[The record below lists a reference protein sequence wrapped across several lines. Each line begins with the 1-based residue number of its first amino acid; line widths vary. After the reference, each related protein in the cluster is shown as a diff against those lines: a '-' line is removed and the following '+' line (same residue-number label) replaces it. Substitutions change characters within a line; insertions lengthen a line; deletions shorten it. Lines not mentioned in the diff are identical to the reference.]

1 MIRILAVSISA
12 AALFAATLPA
22 NAQGRQDGRGGP
34 QFRSQGPSGFSG
46 QQFQGQRFTQGQ
58 GQGGQQFQ
66 GQRNFRSFNPPS
78 PTGQAQ
84 QRSFNPP
91 APGGQGPGQ
100 VNTLSRG
107 LTPPTPGVGT
117 TQRSFGPQAPTGGR
131 NFVGGPGGVPASLP
145 APSLGQSTPTDA
157 PSPGPQQTASAPG
170 QPTDAPQGDL
180 QAPIPQAVTGQ
191 VQPTS
196 GEGAP
201 TEAAPTAA
209 APTEAA
215 PVAEGDQAAPQ
226 TVVTEG
232 GQTPV
237 AGETRRVVKVVPGHV
252 VRKVVHAPRY
262 VEYYEPRQVYVP
274 VYVQRRH
281 HVYVPHHHGFHGHR
295 VHVGHHGFRGHGR
308 RW

>member
-34 QFRSQGPSGFSG
+34 QFRSQGPSSGFSG
-46 QQFQGQRFTQGQ
+46 QQFQGQ
-58 GQGGQQFQ
+58 GQQFQ
-66 GQRNFRSFNPPS
+66 GQRNFRSFNPPAPGGQS
-78 PTGQAQ
+78 GQAQ

-180 QAPIPQAVTGQ
+180 QAPIPQTVTGQ

-196 GEGAP
+196 AEGAP
-201 TEAAPTAA
+201 AEG

-215 PVAEGDQAAPQ
+215 PVAEGEQAAPQ
-226 TVVTEG
+226 TVTEG
-232 GQTPV
+232 GETPV
-237 AGETRRVVKVVPGHV
+237 VGEKRRVVKVVPGHV
-252 VRKVVHAPRY
+252 VRKVVHVPRY
-262 VEYYEPRQVYVP
+262 VEYYEPRHVYVP

-295 VHVGHHGFRGHGR
+295 VHFGHHGFRGHGR